1 MHDLPVTAP
10 HTTQP
15 DAHGNN
21 AKSQAV
27 GNYET
32 TAHFGKYPKTTFM
45 CRKLMNNQVNISK
58 QIFGC
63 DCPSFLIKELI

>member
-32 TAHFGKYPKTTFM
+32 TAHFWKVSEDHFYVPKA
-45 CRKLMNNQVNISK
+45 
-58 QIFGC
+58 
-63 DCPSFLIKELI
+63 DE